1 MVKAKAKSKTEN
13 VADLSAKLGQMMNE
27 SAQQDSSDPAP
38 APEKKSASRSNFKGE
53 LLIPAPQGGVLSVI
67 PIKTYVA
74 VDEDKVERHMYHSA
88 DCRNS
93 LNYGAMTCSGC
104 GTVVDKNSAVKG
116 VEVDGKIILVSD
128 DDLKSQQPMRDGKMK
143 ILEYVNET
151 DINPIYYEDAEFVV
165 PDATKASPIMAVFAT
180 LVEALK
186 RTGKVAKGV
195 RVEGGRAPSMPRPRI
210 EIFHFEIPYPQ
221 AYIDH
226 ISGQASVG
234 GTPGEVKVRLA
245 WNHGIWEAS
254 TDLRT
259 ALKQL
264 MKSCKI
270 FGHPHRIDAYDVV
283 FSDTVRCD
291 AFDAEGREYQRPQ
304 AEPF

>member
-1 MVKAKAKSKTEN
+1 MPGIFRRLPKLCRRIRRTRPKLEKTMVKAKAKSKTEN

-165 PDATKASPIMAVFAT
+165 PDRQSSERRAR
-180 LVEALK
+180 K
-186 RTGKVAKGV
+186 R
-195 RVEGGRAPSMPRPRI
+195 RACAQHAPP
-210 EIFHFEIPYPQ
+210 
-221 AYIDH
+221 
-226 ISGQASVG
+226 
-234 GTPGEVKVRLA
+234 
-245 WNHGIWEAS
+245 
-254 TDLRT
+254 
-259 ALKQL
+259 
-264 MKSCKI
+264 
-270 FGHPHRIDAYDVV
+270 PH
-283 FSDTVRCD
+283 
-291 AFDAEGREYQRPQ
+291 
-304 AEPF
+304 